1 MTCHSGLISGMT
13 RSHSPGALHEG
24 PVNTL
29 AASAPPITPE
39 QLPALFRAAMRRLA
53 ASVSIVVAKG
63 DAGPVGM
70 AATSIT
76 SLTVDP
82 PAVLVCVNR
91 SASLH
96 AVLEPTAP
104 LSVNLLSR
112 DQQAVSTAFSGGV
125 AREERFTA
133 GTWRDSYN
141 GLPVLDGAQA
151 NLLCVIDAMLAY
163 GTHSIVIARVLDA
176 RVSDAV
182 APLIYQDGVYL

>member
-1 MTCHSGLISGMT
+1 MAEGFP
-13 RSHSPGALHEG
+13 SPAEH
-24 PVNTL
+24 
-29 AASAPPITPE
+29 
-39 QLPALFRAAMRRLA
+39 LPAQFRAAMRRLA

-63 DAGPVGM
+63 DNGPVGM

-91 SASLH
+91 STSLH

-112 DQQAVSTAFSGGV
+112 DQQAVSSAFGGGV
-125 AREERFTA
+125 PREERFNV
-133 GTWRDSYN
+133 GDWREAHN
-141 GLPVLDGAQA
+141 GLPMLEGAQA

-163 GTHSIVIARVLDA
+163 GTHSIVIARVLEA
-176 RVSDAV
+176 RVSETV
-182 APLIYQDGVYL
+182 APLIYQDGAYL